1 MSGEKKKHPVIAG
14 ILTIAILLIAG
25 SYFFGG
31 GVEKQA
37 LKSTESLYSKVAAD
51 QEESY
56 RIAKES
62 GSAIDAYVQAGIVAA
77 GYLQAKDEVNY
88 KKWKAI
94 EKEEAKL
101 AGMSTE

>member
-1 MSGEKKKHPVIAG
+1 MSEKKKGHPFLTAIIIIVAVIMG
-14 ILTIAILLIAG
+14 VY
-25 SYFFGG
+25 YFSGG
-31 GVEKQA
+31 GIEQQTA
-37 LKSTESLYSKVAAD
+37 SLYSKVATD

-62 GSAIDAYVQAGIVAA
+62 GTAIDAYVQAGIVAA
-77 GYLQAKDEVNY
+77 AYLQAKDEVNY

-101 AGMSTE
+101 AGMSVE